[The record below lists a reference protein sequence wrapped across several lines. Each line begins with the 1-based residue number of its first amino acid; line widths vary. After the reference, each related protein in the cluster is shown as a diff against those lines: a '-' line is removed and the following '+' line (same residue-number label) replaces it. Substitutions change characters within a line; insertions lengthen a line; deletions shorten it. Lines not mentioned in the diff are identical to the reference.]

1 MEDLLKQKISNN
13 RKASTVEEYVRKV
26 KRLLK
31 EGLDVEFPASLNE
44 LLDVCYSRRNELVVW
59 ILRKYSF
66 SGSLAPFFRAILVI
80 FENIIEDVDKE
91 KCLSLLEL
99 LRSFYYDAKKDE
111 NEIEVYKQPTEEEV
125 RNRILPSDVVNKFDE
140 LKKQLKSSDTFD
152 YLKWKRYLLLSFYR
166 FLPPLRSQEIFM
178 AKICNWKKT
187 RIPET
192 GNYIDVDNWRLVS
205 RSHKTFKSYGEHIVD
220 INDNELRNVIKQ
232 YLRKSGLTDGEYL
245 IVKSL
250 DDKQMVS
257 SRWCSDTLKALIG
270 CGVNHLRQTYIASFL
285 DDLDKKKA
293 SKEINHSIYTKKRK
307 ELAKFMNHSVGT
319 QETRYGKY
327 RT

>member
-1 MEDLLKQKISNN
+1 M
-13 RKASTVEEYVRKV
+13 
-26 KRLLK
+26 
-31 EGLDVEFPASLNE
+31 
-44 LLDVCYSRRNELVVW
+44 
-59 ILRKYSF
+59 KYS
-66 SGSLAPFFRAILVI
+66 SGALAPFFRSLLVI
-80 FENIIEDVDKE
+80 LESIKEDVDNE
-91 KCLSLLEL
+91 KCETLLTL
-99 LRSFYYDAKKDE
+99 IRTFYFKFKKAE
-111 NEIEVYKQPTEEEV
+111 NDDEVYKEPTEEEV
-125 RNRILPSDVVNKFDE
+125 RNRILPSDVVNKFD
-140 LKKQLKSSDTFD
+140 QLKQQIKLSDD
-152 YLKWKRYLLLSFYR
+152 YLLWKRYLLLSFYR

-178 AKICNWKKT
+178 AKICNWKTT

-220 INDNELRNVIKQ
+220 LNDNELRNVIKR
-232 YLRKSGLTDGEYL
+232 YLEKTGLTDGDYL

-270 CGVNHLRQTYIASFL
+270 CGVNHLRQTYVASFL